1 MSCAQDPEQS
11 RVADWQSL
19 IDHESFLSFGVA
31 LTFLT
36 LGVVGTIGS
45 DDILCCFIVGNS
57 FTWDD
62 WFRVQ
67 TEDHK
72 VQDVIDQL
80 LNVSVKFGPPKTNP
94 SSRPFAPWTHSR
106 TLGFYRAHA
115 DTHQSAIF
123 LYIGAIMPWAEFG
136 NYWGITPWRLVLL
149 GICVILFR
157 RLPWVLL
164 LVCFPRLK
172 PFLTT
177 LFSPSGSPQCLPGR
191 RLHSLATLVPLVSA
205 QSITPRSPWSSFLT
219 TAAVTVSERKL
230 SYRVCS

>member
-11 RVADWQSL
+11 CVTDWQSL

-80 LNVSVKFGPPKTNP
+80 LNVSVKIGPLKTNHLLDHLPLGPIAERLASTVHMLTPTSLQSSFISVP
-94 SSRPFAPWTHSR
+94 SCPGPNLVT
-106 TLGFYRAHA
+106 T
-115 DTHQSAIF
+115 
-123 LYIGAIMPWAEFG
+123 GA
-136 NYWGITPWRLVLL
+136 L
-149 GICVILFR
+149 
-157 RLPWVLL
+157 
-164 LVCFPRLK
+164 
-172 PFLTT
+172 
-177 LFSPSGSPQCLPGR
+177 LPGAWS
-191 RLHSLATLVPLVSA
+191 SLASASSFSVVSHG
-205 QSITPRSPWSSFLT
+205 SSFLY
-219 TAAVTVSERKL
+219 VFPS
-230 SYRVCS
+230 